1 MNKNLL
7 QIIKETANEFDI
19 EWQMAAAFVTVESP
33 GHGFD
38 STTGKILIQFEPA
51 WFRKNEPYAPSGAW
65 SVNGVERQKQE
76 WIAFNNAFSIDK
88 ESAMLSTSIGLG
100 QIMGFHY
107 RRLGYRTVGEMWDDA
122 KKGEHRQVWQLFQF
136 IATDIN
142 LLVAVRS
149 KYFSTIALLYN
160 GAGYKKQA
168 LRLKIT
174 PYDEQMKTAYYLY
187 KKQ

>member
-1 MNKNLL
+1 
-7 QIIKETANEFDI
+7 
-19 EWQMAAAFVTVESP
+19 
-33 GHGFD
+33 
-38 STTGKILIQFEPA
+38 
-51 WFRKNEPYAPSGAW
+51 
-65 SVNGVERQKQE
+65 
-76 WIAFNNAFSIDK
+76 
-88 ESAMLSTSIGLG
+88 
-100 QIMGFHY
+100 MGFHY
-107 RRLGYRTVGEMWDDA
+107 KRLGYRTVGEMWDDA

-174 PYDEQMKTAYYLY
+174 PYDEQMRTAYYLY